1 MSFENEEPTILN
13 ENLDFLNFEDLED
26 NLTPILDL
34 NLLGM
39 NNSTHSSNNVDNSI
53 NDNGNTI
60 KDQFNYK
67 PLDNRVSLQS
77 VPSLDTKFMM
87 YCKEPFPNMILE
99 EESGNELL
107 SDNNGAIVVKSEIEE
122 PISIPKLKPSFSQR
136 SLLLPEREF
145 SFSEFSLKME
155 DPLPRFVPPPEF
167 YQDNLE
173 DNHNSSLFRLNS
185 GMEFE
190 NYLENNFND
199 SFNKKSLY
207 HNNRAIDNNTTMYD
221 ENENKEELKRHKKQI
236 NKNNKANNQNIG
248 ESMDLN
254 PKQNKNENKKNQ
266 KKRNKVIIKKII
278 KKKKKSKKI
287 IHKKNNNKQ
296 NEEED
301 FDLKMFEKLS
311 LKDSQKRK
319 RELKIHGNT
328 TSTSTSNTSNTSN
341 SKSNSNENQNQAKNN
356 LKRLDSTIVES
367 GKDVFKLLVGQLWI
381 ISGGAPQKFLT
392 PYTKEIARHIGK
404 VFNASENETK
414 NFQSQLKY
422 LLSNSR
428 RTFTEFILELIIGLI
443 SLIHSN
449 DPPEI
454 SKQLYNVLIEINKLN
469 SRDNLNEEQ
478 DQKLEELKT
487 QLERIYQDCI
497 SYKTLLYWFNKRYV
511 DRLINFFSI
520 QSQKEFSERHLF
532 FLGKSKFILSCLL
545 LIPELIKTDGII
557 KEYFQLIN
565 RDYENNVL
573 NLYINNRGGKAK
585 LANKIIREH
594 GINHGKYWS
603 MISKDY
609 CERLNFTPKTIF
621 DHLPFKEII
630 ENPSLANLCKRNYF
644 IKPEEKKKVL
654 AKEKKIKVKINANWL
669 HKKSIL

>member
-1 MSFENEEPTILN
+1 MTFENKEPTILN

-34 NLLGM
+34 NLFGT
-39 NNSTHSSNNVDNSI
+39 NNGTRSSNSPNKDNS
-53 NDNGNTI
+53 GNTNN
-60 KDQFNYK
+60 DHLNYN
-67 PLDNRVSLQS
+67 PRGNRVSLQNI
-77 VPSLDTKFMM
+77 PSLDTKFMM

-107 SDNNGAIVVKSEIEE
+107 GDNNGAIIVKSEIEE
-122 PISIPKLKPSFSQR
+122 PISIPKLKPSVSQR

-190 NYLENNFND
+190 NYLDHNFND
-199 SFNKKSLY
+199 SFNKKSIS
-207 HNNRAIDNNTTMYD
+207 HNTNAIGNNITMDD
-221 ENENKEELKRHKKQI
+221 ENEIKEELKPNENQI
-236 NKNNKANNQNIG
+236 NKNNKENNQNIVD
-248 ESMDLN
+248 SMDLN
-254 PKQNKNENKKNQ
+254 PKQNKNENKTNPKFG
-266 KKRNKVIIKKII
+266 NKVIIKKII
-278 KKKKKSKKI
+278 KKKNKTI
-287 IHKKNNNKQ
+287 IHKNKNKNNKP

-311 LKDSQKRK
+311 LKDPQKRK
-319 RELKIHGNT
+319 RELKTNSNSTGNNK
-328 TSTSTSNTSNTSN
+328 SNSNT
-341 SKSNSNENQNQAKNN
+341 SKSNSNENPNQTKNN
-356 LKRLDSTIVES
+356 LKRLDSTIIES
-367 GKDVFKLLVGQLWI
+367 GKDVFKLLVGQLWV

-469 SRDNLNEEQ
+469 SMDNLNKEQ
-478 DQKLEELKT
+478 DKQLEELKM

-511 DRLINFFSI
+511 DRLTNFFSI
-520 QSQKEFSERHLF
+520 QSQREFSEKHLF

-557 KEYFQLIN
+557 KEYFPLIN

-585 LANKIIREH
+585 LANQIIREH

-630 ENPSLANLCKRNYF
+630 ENPSLANLCRRNYF

-669 HKKSIL
+669 HKKSML